1 LFQQQEELVMLNE
14 NLEVQ
19 KREVEITYTK
29 LKETSET
36 LGKSIAYA
44 SHIQSIILADT
55 KRLQAFFSDLF
66 IIYRPQDVVSGDFY
80 WFSQLNDQEAIFVL
94 ADCTGHGVPGAF
106 MSMLGSTLLHET
118 INVKGISND
127 PARILKN
134 LHAALRKILKQD
146 ESRNTDGMDISL
158 CYFEKQATRTKISF
172 AGAKTAMYYVE
183 NQQFMTIQGD
193 RIYLG
198 CKNPSVEF
206 QNKEA
211 LVAPNSIFYFTSDGF
226 GDQNNAARVR
236 FGVKPLQEKLLSISH
251 LPLSTQKQALE
262 TALDQEQEAQRDDIS
277 LVGLLV

>member
-94 ADCTGHGVPGAF
+94 ADCTY
-106 MSMLGSTLLHET
+106 
-118 INVKGISND
+118 
-127 PARILKN
+127 R
-134 LHAALRKILKQD
+134 
-146 ESRNTDGMDISL
+146 
-158 CYFEKQATRTKISF
+158 
-172 AGAKTAMYYVE
+172 
-183 NQQFMTIQGD
+183 
-193 RIYLG
+193 
-198 CKNPSVEF
+198 
-206 QNKEA
+206 
-211 LVAPNSIFYFTSDGF
+211 
-226 GDQNNAARVR
+226 
-236 FGVKPLQEKLLSISH
+236 
-251 LPLSTQKQALE
+251 
-262 TALDQEQEAQRDDIS
+262 
-277 LVGLLV
+277 GLL